1 MKKIILLIILAIA
14 GGYWLLLAKPGLYFD
29 KTREYRS
36 FTLHARGALPEN
48 MDAVLDK
55 AYDRISAA
63 EIFPQFQDKKFD
75 IYLTSGRNE
84 FLFFTPFQHGDY
96 YRVNP
101 RYGHIYMAPSDF
113 ASDQV
118 RTAPGVKEYKALSL
132 EIAGAAA
139 REMVRRLVEP
149 LKYMFM
155 SEWKLRGYSE
165 RVNGGTG
172 TYMPADICK
181 GADPARLDYE
191 YAQAVDFAIRVDGL
205 SVVDLMNKDYSY
217 ETVEKALK
225 KMNCGG

>member
-1 MKKIILLIILAIA
+1 MKKIILLIVLALA
-14 GGYWLLLAKPGLYFD
+14 GGYWLLLSKPGLYFD
-29 KTREYRS
+29 KTREYRI

-48 MDAVLDK
+48 MDVVLDK
-55 AYDRISAA
+55 AYDKISAA
-63 EIFPQFQDKKFD
+63 ELFTQDKKFD
-75 IYLTSGRNE
+75 TYLASGRKE
-84 FLFFTPFQHGDY
+84 FVFFTPFQNGDY

-101 RYGHIYMAPSDF
+101 RHGFIYMAPSDF

-118 RTAPGVKEYKALSL
+118 RTAPEAKEYKALSL
-132 EIAGAAA
+132 ELAGAAA
-139 REMVRRLVEP
+139 REMARRIVEP

-181 GADPARLDYE
+181 GDDPARLDFE
-191 YAQAVDFAIRVDGL
+191 YAQAVDFALRVDGL
-205 SVVDLMNKDYSY
+205 SLVELFGKDYSY
-217 ETVEKALK
+217 ETVQKALK

>member
-1 MKKIILLIILAIA
+1 MKKTILLIVLVIA
-14 GGYWLLLAKPGLYFD
+14 GGYWFLLSKPGLYFD
-29 KTREYRS
+29 KSRDYRI

-55 AYDRISAA
+55 AHDRISAA
-63 EIFPQFQDKKFD
+63 ELFPQSQDKKFD
-75 IYLTSGRNE
+75 VYLTSGRNE
-84 FLFFTPFQHGDY
+84 FLFFTPFQNGDL

-101 RYGHIYMAPSDF
+101 RYGYIYMAPSDF
-113 ASDQV
+113 AADQV
-118 RTAPGVKEYKALSL
+118 RTAPGAKEYKALSL
-132 EIAGAAA
+132 ELAGAAA

-155 SEWKLRGYSE
+155 SDWKLRGYSE

-172 TYMPADICK
+172 TYMPSDICK
-181 GADPARLDYE
+181 GSDPARLDYE
-191 YAQAVDFAIRVDGL
+191 YSQVVDFAIRVDGL

-217 ETVEKALK
+217 ETVEKALR

>member
-1 MKKIILLIILAIA
+1 MKKIILLIVLALA
-14 GGYWLLLAKPGLYFD
+14 GGYWLLLSKPGLYFD
-29 KTREYRS
+29 KTREYRI

-48 MDAVLDK
+48 MDVVLDK
-55 AYDRISAA
+55 AYDKISAA
-63 EIFPQFQDKKFD
+63 ELFSPDKKFD
-75 IYLTSGRNE
+75 IYLTSGRYE
-84 FLFFTPFQHGDY
+84 FVFFTPFQNGDY

-101 RYGHIYMAPSDF
+101 RHGFIYMAPSDF

-118 RTAPGVKEYKALSL
+118 RTAPEAKEYKALSL
-132 EIAGAAA
+132 ELAGAAA
-139 REMVRRLVEP
+139 REMARRIVEP

-181 GADPARLDYE
+181 GDDPARLDFE
-191 YAQAVDFAIRVDGL
+191 YAQAVDFALRVDGL
-205 SVVDLMNKDYSY
+205 SLVELFGKDYSY
-217 ETVEKALK
+217 ETVQKALK

>member
-1 MKKIILLIILAIA
+1 MKKIILLIVLAAA
-14 GGYWLLLAKPGLYFD
+14 GGYWLLLSKPGLYFN
-29 KTREYRS
+29 KTREYRI
-36 FTLHARGALPEN
+36 FTLHACGALPEN

-55 AYDRISAA
+55 AYDKISAA
-63 EIFPQFQDKKFD
+63 ELFSQDKKFD

-84 FLFFTPFQHGDY
+84 FVFFTPFQHGDY

-101 RYGHIYMAPSDF
+101 RHGFIYLAPSDF

-118 RTAPGVKEYKALSL
+118 RTAPGAKDYKALSL
-132 EIAGAAA
+132 ELTGAAA
-139 REMVRRLVEP
+139 REMARRLVEP

-191 YAQAVDFAIRVDGL
+191 YGQAMDYAIRVDGL
-205 SVVDLMNKDYSY
+205 SIVELLGKDYSY

>member
-1 MKKIILLIILAIA
+1 MKKIILLIVLALA
-14 GGYWLLLAKPGLYFD
+14 GGYWLFIEKPGLYFD
-29 KTREYRS
+29 ETREYRI

-55 AYDRISAA
+55 AYDKISAT
-63 EIFPQFQDKKFD
+63 ELFSQDKKFD
-75 IYLTSGRNE
+75 IYLTLGRNE
-84 FLFFTPFQHGDY
+84 FLFFTPFQNGDY

-101 RYGHIYMAPSDF
+101 RHGFIYMAPSDF
-113 ASDQV
+113 ASDQI
-118 RTAPGVKEYKALSL
+118 RTAPGAAQYKALNL
-132 EIAGAAA
+132 ELAGAAA
-139 REMVRRLVEP
+139 REMARRIVEP

-181 GADPARLDYE
+181 GDDPARLDYE

-205 SVVDLMNKDYSY
+205 SLVDLLGKDYSY

>member
-1 MKKIILLIILAIA
+1 MKKIILLIVLVVA
-14 GGYWLLLAKPGLYFD
+14 GAYWLFLEKPGLYFNQ
-29 KTREYRS
+29 TREYRI

-55 AYDRISAA
+55 AYDKISAA
-63 EIFPQFQDKKFD
+63 ELFSQDKRFD
-75 IYLTSGRNE
+75 IYLTSGRTE
-84 FLFFTPFQHGDY
+84 FVFFTPFQHGDY

-101 RYGHIYMAPSDF
+101 RRGYIYMAPSDF
-113 ASDQV
+113 ASDQIKTV
-118 RTAPGVKEYKALSL
+118 PGAQVYKALSL

-139 REMVRRLVEP
+139 REMARRIVEP

-181 GADPARLDYE
+181 GADPARLDFE

-205 SVVDLMNKDYSY
+205 SLVDLLGKDYSY

>member
-1 MKKIILLIILAIA
+1 MKKIILLVILAAA
-14 GGYWLLLAKPGLYFD
+14 GVYWLLLEKPGLYFD
-29 KTREYRS
+29 KIREYRI

-55 AYDRISAA
+55 AYNKISAA
-63 EIFPQFQDKKFD
+63 ELFSQDKKFD
-75 IYLTSGRNE
+75 IYLTAGRNE
-84 FLFFTPFQHGDY
+84 FLFFTPFQQGNY

-101 RYGHIYMAPSDF
+101 ARGYIYMAPSDF
-113 ASDQV
+113 VSDQI
-118 RTAPGVKEYKALSL
+118 RTAPGAKEYKALSL

-139 REMVRRLVEP
+139 REMARRLVEP
-149 LKYMFM
+149 LKYMLM

-191 YAQAVDFAIRVDGL
+191 YGQAMDYAIRVDGL
-205 SVVDLMNKDYSY
+205 SIVELLGKDYSY

>member
-1 MKKIILLIILAIA
+1 MKKIILLIVLALA
-14 GGYWLLLAKPGLYFD
+14 GGYWLLLSKPGLYFD
-29 KTREYRS
+29 KNREYRI

-55 AYDRISAA
+55 AYDKISAA
-63 EIFPQFQDKKFD
+63 DLFSQDKKFD
-75 IYLTSGRNE
+75 IYLTSSRNE
-84 FLFFTPFQHGDY
+84 FVFFTPFQHGDH

-101 RYGHIYMAPSDF
+101 AHGFIYMALADF

-118 RTAPGVKEYKALSL
+118 RTVPGAKEYKALSL
-132 EIAGAAA
+132 ELAGAAA
-139 REMVRRLVEP
+139 REMVRRLVAP

-181 GADPARLDYE
+181 GADPARLDFE

-205 SVVDLMNKDYSY
+205 SVVDLMGKDYSY